1 MEDLGPPRAFVS
13 LSAALLDR
21 ALVTPSRLPRTLLL
35 PPASHT
41 GHQYK
46 ITKLK
51 NYIQPQKL
59 VCKQIYVLMLRLEAA
74 AWGGT
79 ASSAVE
85 AAPWVAIPCTRAE
98 QYDSSHYL
106 PSAIY
111 HQLSIIYFQLSTI
124 YHLLSTMSAHRQ
136 LKAILSL
143 VLWFQISFPTLDL
156 V

>member
-1 MEDLGPPRAFVS
+1 MKGGGPRPSPRICLSLRSFVGPGS
-13 LSAALLDR
+13 SDTLKAASD
-21 ALVTPSRLPRTLLL
+21 P

-46 ITKLK
+46 ITKVK

-74 AWGGT
+74 VWGGT

-85 AAPWVAIPCTRAE
+85 AAHWAAIPCTRAE

-106 PSAIY
+106 HY
-111 HQLSIIYFQLSTI
+111 LHYLLSTI
-124 YHLLSTMSAHRQ
+124 YHLISNIYHLLFTMTEHRQ
-136 LKAILSL
+136 LKSIVLL
-143 VLWFQISFPTLDL
+143 VLWF
-156 V
+156 

>member
-1 MEDLGPPRAFVS
+1 MEDLGPPQAFVS
-13 LSAALLDR
+13 LSAAF
-21 ALVTPSRLPRTLLL
+21 VGPGPSDTLKAASDP

-46 ITKLK
+46 ITTLK

-85 AAPWVAIPCTRAE
+85 AAPWVAIPCIPEQNNMTR
-98 QYDSSHYL
+98 H
-106 PSAIY
+106 
-111 HQLSIIYFQLSTI
+111 TI
-124 YHLLSTMSAHRQ
+124 YHLLSTGC
-136 LKAILSL
+136 LPAICKSE
-143 VLWFQISFPTLDL
+143 IEK
-156 V
+156 

>member
-1 MEDLGPPRAFVS
+1 M
-13 LSAALLDR
+13 
-21 ALVTPSRLPRTLLL
+21 TPSRLPRTLLL

-46 ITKLK
+46 ITTLK

-85 AAPWVAIPCTRAE
+85 AAPWVAIPCIPEQNNMTR
-98 QYDSSHYL
+98 H
-106 PSAIY
+106 
-111 HQLSIIYFQLSTI
+111 TI
-124 YHLLSTMSAHRQ
+124 YHLLSTIYYLLSTIYYLLSTIYYLPYTFYDVGRSAHRQ
-136 LKAILSL
+136 LKAILSF
-143 VLWFQISFPTLDL
+143 VLRFQISFPTLDL
-156 V
+156 VLINH

>member
-1 MEDLGPPRAFVS
+1 M
-13 LSAALLDR
+13 
-21 ALVTPSRLPRTLLL
+21 TPSRLPRTLLL

-85 AAPWVAIPCTRAE
+85 AAPWVAIPCIPDQNNMTR
-98 QYDSSHYL
+98 H
-106 PSAIY
+106 
-111 HQLSIIYFQLSTI
+111 TI
-124 YHLLSTMSAHRQ
+124 YHLLSTGCPVKLSALRFCYFLGFQSTYRRTSGHFSIAQEMRISK
-136 LKAILSL
+136 LTLLSFL
-143 VLWFQISFPTLDL
+143 CEKLI
-156 V
+156 

>member
-13 LSAALLDR
+13 LSAAF
-21 ALVTPSRLPRTLLL
+21 VGPGPSDTLKAASDP

-106 PSAIY
+106 PS
-111 HQLSIIYFQLSTI
+111 TI
-124 YHLLSTMSAHRQ
+124 YYLLST
-136 LKAILSL
+136 
-143 VLWFQISFPTLDL
+143 FN
-156 V
+156 